1 MYYSVTLLYNTKGKE
16 PPDAPSADTTSQTVD
31 VYSPLPDQPA
41 MGIRRLTSIEK
52 NFDEQREESLTDVD
66 EEARLSSTEFPASC
80 SEMRPQEA
88 CLYAILHEGTTLE
101 TEVFKMALTDEQVDK
116 VSEIYSLS
124 NSLEQF
130 LLIVPKVQEYLD
142 EGVTTFKILS
152 ATESDGSRSSYIIYS
167 SSGPLSGSSSST
179 SSAVSLSNFDF

>member
-1 MYYSVTLLYNTKGKE
+1 
-16 PPDAPSADTTSQTVD
+16 
-31 VYSPLPDQPA
+31 
-41 MGIRRLTSIEK
+41 MGIRHLSSSDK
-52 NFDEQREESLTDVD
+52 SFDEGREESLEMTVD
-66 EEARLSSTEFPASC
+66 DYEASSGRPSSIDFPSSC

-88 CLYAILHEGTTLE
+88 CLYAIMHEGTALE

-124 NSLEQF
+124 NSLIQL

-152 ATESDGSRSSYIIYS
+152 AVESDGSRSSYIIYS
-167 SSGPLSGSSSST
+167 SAGPLSGTSSSA
-179 SSAVSLSNFDF
+179 SSGVSLSNFDF